1 MCRLIIV
8 DGASVAGKRQAR
20 MRLMDAVLE
29 ASDGE
34 GPKNVAEWC
43 RLNGV
48 EPRTFF
54 RHRKRVQAE
63 GSWAPRS
70 RRPRTSPS
78 ATPEA
83 VVAVIRELR
92 TKLAPEHGADS
103 IRDGLQARALEQD
116 WAGQGLTVPSRA
128 TINRVLDREGL
139 LDKNPA
145 KRPKSSYRRFVY
157 ARPRDC
163 YQIDA
168 TVHQLAGG
176 AHVVAFD
183 VIDDHSRVW
192 VASYVADAETITAAI
207 EAMTA
212 AIGAWGAPGLVLAD
226 NGTAFAHPRR
236 GRDKTRLGTFA
247 ATLRD
252 RWGTVVIHSSPYH
265 PQTLGKNERLHQTA
279 KKLLAHRWPDPPAD
293 AAELA
298 ARLEEIREYYN
309 QARRHSAIARPSL
322 GIRTPTQAW
331 HAAPAHGGPGD
342 LPRQD
347 DATVARRKV
356 AANGAVTLAGANR
369 RAGHTFTVGRAHAG
383 LTVTVLRDGDHIT
396 VYDPHGE
403 VLGHQHLDLTKRY
416 QGPLTRTA
424 A

>member
-8 DGASVAGKRQAR
+8 KGAPMAGKRQPK

-29 ASDGE
+29 ASQGE
-34 GPKNVAEWC
+34 GPGNITEWC
-43 RLNGV
+43 RLNGI
-48 EPRTFF
+48 EPRTFY
-54 RHRKRVQAE
+54 RHRARVAAE
-63 GSWAPRS
+63 GSWTPRS
-70 RRPRTSPS
+70 RRPRSSPA
-78 ATPEA
+78 ATPPV
-83 VVAVIRELR
+83 VVAAIRELR
-92 TKLAPEHGADS
+92 TKLSPDHGADS
-103 IRDGLQARALEQD
+103 IRDGLHARALEQR
-116 WAGQGLTVPSRA
+116 WASQGLVVPSRA

-139 LDKNPA
+139 LAKNPA

-168 TVHQLAGG
+168 TIHPLAGG
-176 AHVVAFD
+176 AHAVAFD

-212 AIGAWGAPGLVLAD
+212 AVLEWGAPGLVLAD

-236 GRDKTRLGTFA
+236 GRDKTRRGAFA
-247 ATLRD
+247 TALAQ

-279 KKLLAHRWPDPPAD
+279 KKLLAHRWPDEPPAD

-298 ARLEEIREYYN
+298 RRLSEIREFYN
-309 QARRHSAIARPSL
+309 QTRRHSAITRA
-322 GIRTPTQAW
+322 GIRTPAQAW
-331 HAAPAHGGPGD
+331 AGAPAHGGPGD
-342 LPRQD
+342 LPRQA

-369 RAGHTFTVGRAHAG
+369 GPGHTLSIGRALAG
-383 LTVTVLRDGDHIT
+383 TTVTVLRDGDHVT
-396 VYDPHGE
+396 VYNAAGE
-403 VLGHQHLDLTKRY
+403 VLGHQHLDLTKRC
-416 QGPLTRTA
+416 QGPLTRA
-424 A
+424 AA

>member
-1 MCRLIIV
+1 LIIV
-8 DGASVAGKRQAR
+8 KGAPMAGKRQAK

-29 ASDGE
+29 ATEGE

-48 EPRTFF
+48 EPRTLF
-54 RHRKRVQAE
+54 RHRERVRAE
-63 GSWAPRS
+63 GSWTPRPG
-70 RRPRTSPS
+70 RPRTSPTETP
-78 ATPEA
+78 AT

-92 TKLAPEHGADS
+92 AKLAPDHGADS
-103 IRDGLQARALEQD
+103 IRDGLQARAVEQD
-116 WAGQGLTVPSRA
+116 WASQGLSVPSRA

-139 LDKNPA
+139 LEKNPA
-145 KRPKSSYRRFVY
+145 KRPRSSYRRFVY

-168 TVHQLAGG
+168 TIHPLAGG
-176 AHVVAFD
+176 AHAVAFD
-183 VIDDHSRVW
+183 VLDDHSRVW
-192 VASYVADAETITAAI
+192 VASYVTDAETITGAI

-212 AIGAWGAPGLVLAD
+212 AITEWGAPGLVLAD

-236 GRDKTRLGTFA
+236 RGDKTRLGAFA
-247 ATLRD
+247 AALRD

-279 KKLLAHRWPDPPAD
+279 KKLLAHRWPDLPAD

-298 ARLEEIREYYN
+298 ARLTALREYYN
-309 QARRHSAIARPSL
+309 QTRRHSAIARPHL
-322 GIRTPTQAW
+322 GIRTPAQAW
-331 HAAPAHGGPGD
+331 HAAPTHGGPGD
-342 LPRQD
+342 LPRQQ

-369 RAGHTFTVGRAHAG
+369 GPGHTFTVGRAHAG
-383 LTVTVLRDGDHIT
+383 QSVTVLRDGDHIT